1 MRQKASFVFIDK
13 PENAPYEVAGKRFL
27 IGRSKKQAD
36 FAISGDPHIS
46 RVHAE
51 VVCDDYGRFTIRNK
65 GRNPVL
71 VNGKAIDQCAIE
83 DGDVVSLGLTEMKF
97 VVGTDAGA
105 DAADAGADA
114 ADAGADAA
122 DAGAD
127 AADAGAD
134 MADAGADMADAGP
147 PPVADGQAF
156 PTVFDGEQTPSE
168 EKTRVVEESAF
179 DGSVPRLIGSDSSG
193 QVKTFALNVDNLLI
207 GRTLEADIRLN
218 DPAVSHRHGAVCRKD
233 GVFFIRNLDKK
244 NPLQVNDRPVKH
256 GKKAGVRLY
265 AGDRIRLGE
274 SLLTFESLRPEDAA
288 PAQPADAPGKSGG
301 VAWAVAAVVLIAV
314 LAAGGY
320 FAYERLYLPYKETSA
335 VDAVEKKAEKGLLH
349 EARQDAGELLGT
361 DLSPENRAR
370 TEKILQE
377 TSESIVEK
385 LEDEGDIGQ
394 AEKFIESHLE
404 QYGSLPGSQ
413 PLRDKIDEYAVRRAF
428 DLESRGL
435 IQDAIAHFSS
445 VPGQSRYY
453 QHAQSE
459 IVRIENEVREKA
471 RLDAEKE
478 ARRQA
483 EIADLLQKGQERF
496 DEKKYLTPE
505 DESAYL
511 AYKAV
516 LKLDPENQTALERME
531 QMKEFYRDLALKHY
545 ERGNCRSALTFL
557 ERFLVID
564 PDDRDIQEKHEVCR
578 KRLGLR

>member
-1 MRQKASFVFIDK
+1 M
-13 PENAPYEVAGKRFL
+13 FL

-51 VVCDDYGRFTIRNK
+51 VVCDGGRFTIRNK

-71 VNGKAIDQCAIE
+71 VNGKAVDQCVIE
-83 DGDVVSLGLTEMKF
+83 DGDMVKLGLTEMKF
-97 VVGTDAGA
+97 VVETDSGA
-105 DAADAGADA
+105 EVADAG
-114 ADAGADAA
+114 
-122 DAGAD
+122 
-127 AADAGAD
+127 
-134 MADAGADMADAGP
+134 M
-147 PPVADGQAF
+147 PPVTERAGV
-156 PTVFDGEQTPSE
+156 PGRSSSKEEIPSE
-168 EKTRVVEESAF
+168 DKMWVAEEAAV
-179 DGSVPRLIGSDSSG
+179 DRSVPRLVGSDSSG
-193 QVKTFALNVDNLLI
+193 HAKTFALNVDNLLI

-218 DPAVSHRHGAVCRKD
+218 DPAVSHRHGAVCRQG
-233 GVFFIRNLDKK
+233 GVFFIQNLDKK
-244 NPLQVNDRPVKH
+244 NPVQVNDRPVKH
-256 GKKAGVRLY
+256 GKKSGVRLY

-274 SLLTFESLRPEDAA
+274 SLLTFESQRPEDTA
-288 PAQPADAPGKSGG
+288 PAQPTKAPGKSKGM
-301 VAWAVAAVVLIAV
+301 ARAVAVVVLVAA

-320 FAYERLYLPYKETSA
+320 FAYQRVYLPYQETSA
-335 VDAVEKKAEKGLLH
+335 VDAVEKKAEKGLFH
-349 EARQDAGELLGT
+349 EALQEAGELLNSE
-361 DLSPENRAR
+361 LSPENRAR

-394 AEKFIESHLE
+394 AVKFIESHLA

-413 PLRDKIDEYAVRRAF
+413 PLRDKIDEYAMRRAF

-435 IQDAIAHFSS
+435 IQDAIAQFSS
-445 VPGQSRYY
+445 VPAQSRYY

-459 IVRIENEVREKA
+459 IARIEEEIREKA
-471 RLDAEKE
+471 RLAAEKE
-478 ARRQA
+478 AKRQA
-483 EIADLLQKGQERF
+483 EIEDLLLKGQERF

-505 DESAYL
+505 DQSAYL

-516 LKLDPENQTALERME
+516 LKLDPENRIALERMG

-545 ERGNCRSALTFL
+545 DRGNCRSALTFL

-564 PDDRDIQEKHEVCR
+564 PDDRDIQEKNEVCR

>member
-1 MRQKASFVFIDK
+1 MRQKARFVFIDK
-13 PENAPYEVAGKRFL
+13 PENAPYEVAEERFL

-51 VVCDDYGRFTIRNK
+51 VVCDGGRFTIRNK

-71 VNGKAIDQCAIE
+71 VNGKAVDQCVID
-83 DGDVVSLGLTEMKF
+83 DGDMVKLGLTEIKF
-97 VVGTDAGA
+97 VVETDAGA
-105 DAADAGADA
+105 DAADAGA
-114 ADAGADAA
+114 
-122 DAGAD
+122 
-127 AADAGAD
+127 
-134 MADAGADMADAGP
+134 
-147 PPVADGQAF
+147 PPVADEQES
-156 PTVFDGEQTPSE
+156 PTVFEAEQTPPE
-168 EKTRVVEESAF
+168 DKTRAVEESAF

-218 DPAVSHRHGAVCRKD
+218 DSAVSHRHGAVYRKD
-233 GVFFIRNLDKK
+233 GVFFIQNLDKK
-244 NPLQVNDRPVKH
+244 NPLQVNDSPVKH

-288 PAQPADAPGKSGG
+288 PAQTAKAPGKSGG
-301 VAWAVAAVVLIAV
+301 VAWAVAAVLLVAV

-320 FAYERLYLPYKETSA
+320 FAYQRVYLPYKETSA
-335 VDAVEKKAEKGLLH
+335 VDAVEKKAEKGLS
-349 EARQDAGELLGT
+349 EQARQEAGALLNT
-361 DLSPENRAR
+361 QLSPENRAR

-377 TSESIVEK
+377 TSESIVGK
-385 LEDEGDIGQ
+385 LEDQGDIGQ
-394 AEKFIESHLE
+394 AEKFIESHLQ

-413 PLRDKIDEYAVRRAF
+413 PLRDKIDEYAMRRAF
-428 DLESRGL
+428 DLERQGRTRE
-435 IQDAIAHFSS
+435 AIAQFSA
-445 VPGQSRYY
+445 VPQQSRYY
-453 QHAQSE
+453 QHAKSE
-459 IVRIENEVREKA
+459 IVRIEDEIREKA
-471 RLDAEKE
+471 RLAAEKE
-478 ARRQA
+478 AGRQA

-557 ERFLVID
+557 ERFLIID
-564 PDDRDIQEKHEVCR
+564 PDDRDIQEKNEVCR